1 MIKNSSAI
9 STLALSLLIL
19 APACGDSGGDD
30 PDTGVVADTGIHPD
44 ANVPPPDA
52 GRPDLGTPDLGTPDL
67 GTPDTGIDGGTP
79 DVGYDGGPEDAGPPP
94 PTDVRVYGTV
104 YKLGAYLLGNNELN
118 ANTNV
123 TALGTFPLQSALSDG
138 TGAYQVQLPANGYA
152 FMWLSKAGYNPTY
165 QKVSTTTVDLNQN
178 LYSVENAWV
187 NAIAAAHNVTLAN
200 HACNDAALGTCQYG
214 IVVGRLYDDGAA
226 GAVRPAGGV
235 PRYKDVGQT
244 IPAWSVK
251 DNAGAD
257 WYFRGPYFLN
267 YDGTPDAAAVASI
280 QYNDNGNYRGGLYV
294 MFVDVPIAGPEAIDV
309 TVSVEY
315 PNNAETRY
323 FGPHT
328 VKTFRNFGVTW
339 YHLYQNANPP
349 PPVVGDVDF
358 DTQVYPLFLPVAQ
371 GGFGCIGCH
380 TNQGGAIPAGG
391 MNLYGGADI
400 AYASLN
406 PANYPQRVNLTTPA
420 DSYVLTKPLYEAEGP
435 QNHPIYAFANTQDPG
450 YQLIYTWIQEG
461 AVRNFVPPP
470 VSFYD
475 DIRPLLYRPAG
486 QGGVGCYAC
495 HVNGVDANTAPG
507 GAYYGGDG
515 NALHAV
521 LTAQTPTDNGAT
533 GEAYRVNLQYPE
545 RSLLLT
551 NPTEGVEPHPI
562 KPFLNNA
569 DARYQLLYRWIAE
582 GALNDTP

>member
-1 MIKNSSAI
+1 MKNSLIPS
-9 STLALSLLIL
+9 LALSLLIL
-19 APACGDSGGDD
+19 APACGDDGGGD
-30 PDTGVVADTGIHPD
+30 PDTGVIIDTGIHPD
-44 ANVPPPDA
+44 ANVQ
-52 GRPDLGTPDLGTPDL
+52 PDLGRPDL
-67 GTPDTGIDGGTP
+67 GTPDTGIPDTGNPDLGNDAGPP
-79 DVGYDGGPEDAGPPP
+79 DVGIDAGPIDVGPPP

-123 TALGTFPLQSALSDG
+123 TALGTLPQQSALSDA

-152 FMWLSKAGYNPTY
+152 FMWLNKQNYFPTY
-165 QKVSTTTVDLNQN
+165 QRVSTTTVDLNQN
-178 LYSVENAWV
+178 LYSTEVAWV
-187 NAIAAAHNVTLAN
+187 NAIATAHNITLAN
-200 HACNDAALGTCQYG
+200 YPCNFDPQVQCHYS

-235 PRYKDVGQT
+235 PRYQNGNQNT
-244 IPAWSVK
+244 PAWSVK
-251 DNAGAD
+251 DNTGGD

-267 YDGTPDAAAVASI
+267 YDGTPDAAAVESI

-294 MFVDVPIAGPEAIDV
+294 MFVEIPAFVGPEAIDV
-309 TVSVEY
+309 TVSVQY
-315 PNNAETRY
+315 PYNTETRY

-328 VKTFRNFGVTW
+328 IKAFRNYGVTW

-349 PPVVGDVDF
+349 PPVVGNVDF
-358 DTQVYPLFLPVAQ
+358 DTQIYPLTLPVAQ
-371 GGFGCIGCH
+371 GGYGCQGCH
-380 TNQGGAIPAGG
+380 TNQGGATPAGG
-391 MNLYGGADI
+391 MNLYGGPEV
-400 AYASLN
+400 AYASWN
-406 PANYPQRVNLTTPA
+406 PATYPQRVNLASPA

-435 QNHPIYAFANTQDPG
+435 QNHPIYAFANTADPG

-470 VSFYD
+470 VSFYN
-475 DIRPLLYRPAG
+475 DIRPLLYQPAG
-486 QGGVGCYAC
+486 NGGVGCYAC
-495 HVNGVDANTAPG
+495 HVNGVNANNAPG

-521 LTAQTPTDNGAT
+521 LTAQAPTDNGGT

-545 RSLLLT
+545 RSLVLT
-551 NPTEGVEPHPI
+551 NPTEGIEPHPI

-569 DARYQLLYRWIAE
+569 DARYQLIYRWIAE
-582 GALNDTP
+582 GAQNDTP